1 VPAVVEPVTSI
12 SNHVTGPAS
21 VGKYAPPIAKSLID
35 DWPVPRLFTFKNP
48 CISRVAAGVVVPM
61 PMKPVFKTVKIF
73 VVVAMV
79 KSAFEAGMVVVPI
92 IIAFV
97 VLVRRSIPVP
107 VAVVKLNNEI
117 VEEPTAV
124 MPPSESRR
132 NFVDEAIWKSMKL
145 PEKAGVL
152 RPIYVPL
159 P

>member
-1 VPAVVEPVTSI
+1 M
-12 SNHVTGPAS
+12 
-21 VGKYAPPIAKSLID
+21 PIPI
-35 DWPVPRLFTFKNP
+35 
-48 CISRVAAGVVVPM
+48 
-61 PMKPVFKTVKIF
+61 KPVFRTVKIF

-79 KSAFEAGMVVVPI
+79 KRAFEAGIVVVPI

-124 MPPSESRR
+124 MPPPESRR
-132 NFVDEAIWKSMKL
+132 NFVEEAIWKSMKL